1 MNPMGTKI
9 EVRLAGAGGQGI
21 VLAGIILAEAAG
33 IHDGKHVVQTQSY
46 GVEARG
52 GASRAEV
59 IISEEEIVFP
69 AVLRPDILLAM
80 NKTSMDRLIGTLKE
94 DGTLIVNCSD
104 VKEVPA
110 LKAKV
115 FAIPLTDLGR
125 QAGGEIVSNI
135 VALGVLAG
143 LTGIVSEGAI
153 RRAVLSRVP
162 RDTEE
167 LNMRALDLGLRV
179 AREKFDSEIVEPAST
194 HSDSHS

>member
-1 MNPMGTKI
+1 MKSMGTKI

-33 IHDGKHVVQTQSY
+33 IYDGKHVVQAQSY

-59 IISEEEIVFP
+59 IISDGEIVFP

-80 NKTSMDRLIGTLKE
+80 NKTSMDRLLGTLKE
-94 DGTLIVNCSD
+94 GGTLIVNCSD

-143 LTGIVSEGAI
+143 LTGIVSERAI
-153 RRAVLSRVP
+153 RKAVLSRVP
-162 RDTEE
+162 RDTEA

-179 AREKFDSEIVEPAST
+179 ARSTLEKQDVQ
-194 HSDSHS
+194 